1 MQAVA
6 ELAARPQN
14 IETLQSA
21 GTSPPPFR
29 HARGG
34 GAGPGRAPP
43 RGFPR
48 PAAALAAWQRRV
60 PPLQAGR

>member
-29 HARGG
+29 PARGG
-34 GAGPGRAPP
+34 GAGPCAASGISAP
-43 RGFPR
+43 
-48 PAAALAAWQRRV
+48 RRC
-60 PPLQAGR
+60 A